1 MLEIQKEI
9 ESLLGEYDLFKNGH
23 LQPLLTDDIPP
34 KTIGYL
40 LIFENDSHYLS
51 IEDWEDGDYSIYVES
66 KISEMVLADNLTAKS
81 EIVSKLR
88 KYNSLFEFSKAL
100 DYSIKQRELYIME
113 NILPDENIINLDLNV

>member
-9 ESLLGEYDLFKNGH
+9 ESSLGEYDLFKNGH

-51 IEDWEDGDYSIYVES
+51 IEDWEDGDYSVYIES
-66 KISEMVLADNLTAKS
+66 KISEMILTDNLTAKS
-81 EIVSKLR
+81 EIVPKLR
-88 KYNSLFEFSKAL
+88 KYSSLFDFSKAL
-100 DYSIKQRELYIME
+100 DNSIKQRELYVTSY
-113 NILPDENIINLDLNV
+113 ILPDENIINLDLNV